1 MLKAAEYK
9 KESLGIMIQSDQ
21 SVVSHDSCCL
31 LDIMKHAVYKESC
44 STTQVKSK
52 TLKRRKGTPGEW
64 EDRVSWNQGKKS
76 VLALWKRLPVLDVTR
91 QRYVLL
97 SKWKISWEHL
107 WSQVENAARSD
118 IQLYDLFVLFKNQSA
133 TKTTSVHVLT
143 SGVQIKTEHF
153 LTDWQNRNQSNSHRD
168 TRAT

>member
-1 MLKAAEYK
+1 MIISHTASQINLLYHMTPVVYYILWNILNYKKKAAAPHRWK
-9 KESLGIMIQSDQ
+9 
-21 SVVSHDSCCL
+21 V
-31 LDIMKHAVYKESC
+31 KHS
-44 STTQVKSK
+44 
-52 TLKRRKGTPGEW
+52 RRKETPGEW
-64 EDRVSWNQGKKS
+64 EDRVSWNQGKKF

-107 WSQVENAARSD
+107 WSQVESAARSD

-133 TKTTSVHVLT
+133 TKITSVHVLT

-168 TRAT
+168 THAT